1 MKEITIK
8 VQKFKYM
15 YMGKFSLHFMFI
27 LNLPM
32 FISEALQKDRNLFIY
47 SVYAINDIIVR
58 NR

>member
-15 YMGKFSLHFMFI
+15 GKVSLHFMFI

-47 SVYAINDIIVR
+47 SVYAINDKIVR